1 MLPALVGAVLRR
13 CPRAAVIAVL
23 ALTVTMPAAPA
34 QDGAPIGE
42 LGRALGEV
50 SVVRGAQRQPAQS
63 GTVLYQGDAV
73 VTGPGSR
80 AEIRCGDGSTITLGA
95 DTTLSLAE
103 FAPSQAGTGRG
114 FLDLVQGILRI
125 ALSSGRPW
133 QSFEVR
139 SATAVASVRSTE
151 WIVDA
156 TRVTTGVFVIGGSVA
171 VTNRDGAGEVL
182 LTAGQGTDVPA
193 AGVPSA
199 AKTWGQ
205 KRVDDVLARTQ
216 LP

>member
-1 MLPALVGAVLRR
+1 MLSALNAAMLR
-13 CPRAAVIAVL
+13 CCARATLIAVL
-23 ALTVTMPAAPA
+23 VVVATMPAARA
-34 QDGAPIGE
+34 QDSAPVGE

-50 SVVRGAQRQPAQS
+50 SVVRGAQRHPAQS

-73 VTGPGSR
+73 ATGPGSR
-80 AEIRCGDGSTITLGA
+80 AEIRCSDGSTITLGA

-103 FAPSQAGTGRG
+103 FVPSDAGTGRG

-133 QSFEVR
+133 QSFQVR

-156 TRVTTGVFVIGGSVA
+156 TRVTTGVFVIDGSVA
-171 VTNRDGAGEVL
+171 VTSRAGAGEVL
-182 LTAGQGTDVPA
+182 LTVGQGTDVPA
-193 AGVPSA
+193 AGLPTA